1 MSIFSRIFGLQ
12 SKSVDKT
19 ESGSPEIIRL
29 GEFEK
34 ELRKLLGKDVYLAR
48 SDYKPLCAEYK
59 DLYEQFSTL
68 KKSKTLE
75 YFCSQNH
82 VDVQQIE
89 SFIETFKDLSK
100 QESTEIIT
108 LHNRSFLEKHL
119 VADKA
124 YLDNVLKMVDPA
136 INLDDEQRRVV
147 LSEEDYM
154 LVIAGAGA
162 GKTTT
167 VAAKVKY
174 LVEKKHIQPD
184 QILVISFTNKAVGEL
199 QSKINKALKINC
211 PVTTFHKTG
220 YAILRRQE
228 EDRKLIVDGGFMFN
242 VISNYLKGNIL
253 ENPELVD
260 KLILFFGSYF
270 DAPYEGEDLNTF
282 FNYRLFLMSVR
293 P

>member
-29 GEFEK
+29 KEFEK
-34 ELRKLLGKDVYLAR
+34 ELCKLLGKDVYLAR
-48 SDYKPLCAEYK
+48 SDYKPLCTDYK

-82 VDVQQIE
+82 VNVQQIE

-100 QESTEIIT
+100 QKSTEIIT

-147 LSEEDYM
+147 FSEEDYM

-167 VAAKVKY
+167 IAAKVKY
-174 LVEKKHIQPD
+174 LVEKKHIEPD

-228 EDRKLIVDGGFMFN
+228 EDRKLIVNGGFMFN
-242 VISNYLKGNIL
+242 VISN
-253 ENPELVD
+253 
-260 KLILFFGSYF
+260 
-270 DAPYEGEDLNTF
+270 
-282 FNYRLFLMSVR
+282 
-293 P
+293 

>member
-1 MSIFSRIFGLQ
+1 M
-12 SKSVDKT
+12 
-19 ESGSPEIIRL
+19 
-29 GEFEK
+29 
-34 ELRKLLGKDVYLAR
+34 
-48 SDYKPLCAEYK
+48 
-59 DLYEQFSTL
+59 
-68 KKSKTLE
+68 
-75 YFCSQNH
+75 
-82 VDVQQIE
+82 QQIE

-100 QESTEIIT
+100 QKSTEIIT

-147 LSEEDYM
+147 FSEEDYM

-162 GKTTT
+162 GKTATI
-167 VAAKVKY
+167 AAKVKY
-174 LVEKKHIQPD
+174 LVEKKHIEPD

-228 EDRKLIVDGGFMFN
+228 EDRKLIVNGGFMFN
-242 VISNYLKGNIL
+242 VISN
-253 ENPELVD
+253 
-260 KLILFFGSYF
+260 
-270 DAPYEGEDLNTF
+270 
-282 FNYRLFLMSVR
+282 
-293 P
+293 